1 MKEPTHCTHAVLLTV
16 PCPACQ
22 VGKGVTPA
30 TIYLDA
36 AKALAVARVKEA
48 EAFLRHK
55 IRSQGSLRKE
65 VTDGVARAQAIVET
79 NSELDIS
86 LALLEISR
94 GGLGRN

>member
-1 MKEPTHCTHAVLLTV
+1 MKEPTHCTHGVLLTI

-22 VGKGVTPA
+22 VGTGITPA
-30 TIYLDA
+30 AIYLDA

-55 IRSQGSLRKE
+55 IRKE

-79 NSELDIS
+79 NSELDIA
-86 LALLEISR
+86 LALLEITR